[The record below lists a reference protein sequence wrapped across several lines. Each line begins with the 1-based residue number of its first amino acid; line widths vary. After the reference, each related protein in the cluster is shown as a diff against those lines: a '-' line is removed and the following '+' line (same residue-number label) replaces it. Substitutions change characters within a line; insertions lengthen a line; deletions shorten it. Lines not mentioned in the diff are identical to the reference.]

1 MNTWIALFRGI
12 NVGGNNMLPM
22 KQLAVLLEKN
32 GCCDVKTYIQS
43 GNVIFKS
50 SLSDARRVERRL
62 QDAVAEKHG
71 FEPRVIAL
79 TLKELEKAA
88 AANPFPGASED
99 PKSVHLFFLATAP
112 EKADTKGLDG
122 LRKGKERFELKGKV
136 FYLFTPP
143 PMPLGSPGEP
153 RVVSVIDLAER
164 SLGGRD
170 AVRVVPIACS
180 GTSNIRLIL
189 LHERLP
195 LASHRDPQ
203 RHEAGHEKGDH
214 TDRDDRAR
222 AHGG

>member
-136 FYLFTPP
+136 FYLFTPE
-143 PMPLGSPGEP
+143 GFGKSK
-153 RVVSVIDLAER
+153 LAER
-164 SLGGRD
+164 TEKLLG
-170 AVRVVPIACS
+170 VPA
-180 GTSNIRLIL
+180 TARNWRTVTTLI
-189 LHERLP
+189 EM
-195 LASHRDPQ
+195 AQ
-203 RHEAGHEKGDH
+203 AY
-214 TDRDDRAR
+214 
-222 AHGG
+222 